1 MTEALFETK
10 AGEPPRRVGRN
21 MDIPPTPACKIYT
34 DGGCHPNGSPNAV
47 AGWAFTILEDGIVEY
62 GHGCYKQVDEKACS
76 NNKAEI
82 TAAIMALEKAAELGY
97 GSAVVYSDSEYLIKS
112 MMVWRHTRK
121 KNKVIKNAKIFKYLE
136 DLVDTKFHNVEFIW
150 VKGHSTNEFNNLVD
164 AYAGHGMF
172 LEDKSGE
179 FLFGE
184 IKPMTAKY
192 CGVLSIVL

>member
-1 MTEALFETK
+1 MTEALF
-10 AGEPPRRVGRN
+10 GEKPNPPGLN
-21 MDIPPTPACKIYT
+21 MNIPSTPACTIYT
-34 DGGCHPNGSPNAV
+34 DGGCHPNGSPLAV

-62 GHGCYKQVDEKACS
+62 GQGCYTQDNEKAS

-97 GSAVVYSDSEYLIKS
+97 NTVLLYSDSEYLIKS
-112 MMVWRHTRK
+112 MMIWRFSRK
-121 KNKVIKNAKIFKYLE
+121 KNKEIKNAKIFKYLE
-136 DLVDTKFHNVEFIW
+136 DLVDTKFHKVQFTW

-164 AYAGHGMF
+164 TYASHGMA